1 MIEIIAAHVIPAA
14 YQVLPPAMNSPQATA
29 LLLAIGLQES
39 KFTARRQTEGP
50 ARSWWMF
57 EASGVRGVLTHERSA
72 GPIRTA
78 LLRLGYREPYESAPL
93 QLALEHNDI
102 LAACFARCLLWTS
115 EKPLPEPTDHYA
127 GWSIYLALWR
137 PGRPQPSTWTA
148 NYSGGWGRVMD
159 TWEGR
164 DA

>member
-14 YQVLPPAMNSPQATA
+14 YSVLPPTMASPQATA

-39 KFTARRQTEGP
+39 RFTARHQQEGP
-50 ARSWWMF
+50 AKSWWMF
-57 EASGVRGVLTHERSA
+57 EAAGVRGVLTHDRSA

-78 LLRLGYREPYESAPL
+78 LVRLGYREPFESAPL

-115 EKPLPEPTDHYA
+115 PAPLPEPEHDAA
-127 GWSIYLALWR
+127 GWAIYTALWR
-137 PGRPQPSTWTA
+137 PGRPHPNTWAT
-148 NYSGGWGRVMD
+148 NYSGGWGRVMES
-159 TWEGR
+159 WE
-164 DA
+164 A